1 VELVE
6 KRFAELEKRVAALE
20 EKAQRQPKLKL
31 SNDYRINFGRPK
43 LLKPKLTKRL
53 LDYFK

>member
-1 VELVE
+1 ME